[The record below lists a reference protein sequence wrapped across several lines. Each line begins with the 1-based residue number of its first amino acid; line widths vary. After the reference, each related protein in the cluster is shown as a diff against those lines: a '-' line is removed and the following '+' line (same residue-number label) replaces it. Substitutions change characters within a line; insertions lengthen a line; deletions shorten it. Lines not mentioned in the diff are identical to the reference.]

1 MSRVIECDEDSFFGR
16 TLDASK
22 KFVVDFTASW
32 CAPCREMAPYFD
44 ELSVKYPYLTFL
56 KVDIDKCPNGAAKYE
71 IRSVP
76 SFVFLEGPSRIDYV
90 GGMDREQLKD
100 KCAKHGTPV
109 KGEPVEHDL
118 VCSLEELF
126 VGLTKKIK
134 IVRKRR
140 QMDGHLYDNEKLLE
154 VPVKAGWKAGTKITF
169 AGEGDEEGMKL
180 ASDIIFVVKEKEHE
194 RYTREGNNLV
204 YSFDVPLKE
213 VLLNGIQMSVPL
225 FDGQSV
231 HEFKADRDPKYMI
244 DDFVLPGEGMPISK
258 YPGTRGD
265 LIIRPNITMPSKQT
279 IDALTEDQRDSLAE
293 LLCC

>member
-126 VGLTKKIK
+126 VGLTKKEMIE
-134 IVRKRR
+134 IEN
-140 QMDGHLYDNEKLLE
+140 M
-154 VPVKAGWKAGTKITF
+154 
-169 AGEGDEEGMKL
+169 
-180 ASDIIFVVKEKEHE
+180 IIFTNFHLFE
-194 RYTREGNNLV
+194 RSKLSENDAKWTVIYT
-204 YSFDVPLKE
+204 
-213 VLLNGIQMSVPL
+213 
-225 FDGQSV
+225 
-231 HEFKADRDPKYMI
+231 
-244 DDFVLPGEGMPISK
+244 
-258 YPGTRGD
+258 
-265 LIIRPNITMPSKQT
+265 TMKN
-279 IDALTEDQRDSLAE
+279 
-293 LLCC
+293 C